1 MKSEEG
7 LSSYNNLSEEIMN
20 YEIIVALVSMAG
32 TLIGTFGGILTSSR
46 LTSFRLEK
54 LEEKGDKH
62 NSFAE
67 RIPVVEEKI
76 KVLNH
81 RISDVERSCC
91 NENEN

>member
-1 MKSEEG
+1 MD
-7 LSSYNNLSEEIMN
+7 N
-20 YEIIVALVSMAG
+20 EIIVALVSMAG
-32 TLIGTFGGILTSSR
+32 TVIGSFAGILTSSR

-54 LEEKGDKH
+54 LEQKVDKH

-81 RISDVERSCC
+81 RVDDIERGCC
-91 NENEN
+91 DEY